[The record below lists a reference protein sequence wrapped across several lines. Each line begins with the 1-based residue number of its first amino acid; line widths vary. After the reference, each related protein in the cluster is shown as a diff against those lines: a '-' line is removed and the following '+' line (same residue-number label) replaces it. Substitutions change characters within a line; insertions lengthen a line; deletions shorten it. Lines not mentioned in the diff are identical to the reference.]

1 MVEGKNS
8 SVWTAKEDA
17 ELARLQEIHG
27 NRWALVA
34 AELPG
39 KTGQQ
44 CAQRWRHK
52 VNPNIK
58 KEKWTAQEDELLS
71 RLYEE
76 HGQRWAEIARHLE
89 GRTDQQCMGR
99 WRRHLDPTVKKDA
112 WNDTED
118 HELMRLHD
126 KLGPRWSNIS
136 KMLTGRTAQ
145 QCRARWF
152 QLSAAEASAGDDD
165 RSVASAPDSPKK
177 GVGGAG
183 AKRGARGSTPPISP
197 STPANTDEFDNGGT
211 VSSKRGHGESAKS
224 AKGAAKGGGGIGVSP
239 GGSPNKKRKTLK
251 DAIAQRRA
259 DREGSDGGGGSSR
272 SSGTLADGLGG
283 ARPLTHPEGFGNGGG
298 LDMLAMLYAAAVT
311 YERGFGGG
319 EGQGAQGGAVAVP
332 SEVNA

>member
-1 MVEGKNS
+1 
-8 SVWTAKEDA
+8 
-17 ELARLQEIHG
+17 
-27 NRWALVA
+27 
-34 AELPG
+34 
-39 KTGQQ
+39 
-44 CAQRWRHK
+44 
-52 VNPNIK
+52 
-58 KEKWTAQEDELLS
+58 
-71 RLYEE
+71 
-76 HGQRWAEIARHLE
+76 
-89 GRTDQQCMGR
+89 MGR

-177 GVGGAG
+177 GAKGVGGAG

-224 AKGAAKGGGGIGVSP
+224 AKGAPKGGGGIGVSP